1 LNGAA
6 LTRAAACRNSRQ
18 GDRII
23 KAEVIMDAVEKIVP
37 LIGRILLALVFV
49 TAGFGKIWTIGTTA
63 GYMASHGIPLP
74 NLLVY
79 GVVLLELGG
88 GLALVLGLFARPLGL
103 IFALYLLTL
112 ALVFHN
118 YWAMPE
124 AQQHAQQ
131 IAFLE
136 HLAMLG
142 GMLYIFAFGAGP
154 YSLDALI
161 GLERPRRIAATARA

>member
-1 LNGAA
+1 
-6 LTRAAACRNSRQ
+6 
-18 GDRII
+18 
-23 KAEVIMDAVEKIVP
+23 MDAVQKFVP
-37 LIGRILLALVFV
+37 FVGRILLAQVFV
-49 TAGFGKIWTIGTTA
+49 IAGFGKIWGTATTA
-63 GYMASHGIPLP
+63 AYMASHGIPLA

-88 GLALVLGLFARPLGL
+88 GLALAFGLFARPLGL

-136 HLAMLG
+136 HLSMLG

-154 YSLDALI
+154 WSLDGLI
-161 GLERPRRIAATARA
+161 GLERSRGTAAVARA